1 MIPDKERMRIPHT
14 NPIGNRPPRK
24 QGVRRHTAMTY
35 R

>member
-1 MIPDKERMRIPHT
+1 MIPGKERMRIPHT
-14 NPIGNRPPRK
+14 NPIGNRPLRR

>member
-14 NPIGNRPPRK
+14 NPIGNRPLRR
-24 QGVRRHTAMTY
+24 QGVRSHTAMTY